1 MRIGIVSKW
10 FNRGQP
16 VVGRQ
21 LRSALDELGHE
32 TFVLARPKREKGP
45 RPGALD
51 RDGVWDQQG
60 VTEASAFEIPED
72 EYLRW
77 AESNSIDAA
86 MFDNHYQFAEISALR
101 ASGVR
106 TIGRFVWEHFS
117 QEHVGPATE
126 AFDVIY
132 SMTDAEHERYAAMG
146 IEAVRVHWGCH
157 PEMTSVTPHR
167 DPGVVRVIF
176 PGGFLGHRKP
186 LAEAVEAFTR
196 TSDERLRLLIKAQVD
211 RKQLKPILKR
221 SKRDSRIELLLAD
234 QPTAEHLQTFA
245 NCDVCLAPARW
256 EGLGLPLYE
265 ATAFGMPIVTNDDP
279 PMNEIVVDGLNG
291 LLVASRPDGTARSG
305 ITAWTPDVDH
315 MARAIDRVADDEFRA
330 GLSEGALEVRE
341 RLSWSRTM
349 DDLGRLIE
357 RGVGVPAGAA
367 GSKTQP

>member
-1 MRIGIVSKW
+1 MRESLFDRLRIGLSC
-10 FNRGQP
+10 
-16 VVGRQ
+16 
-21 LRSALDELGHE
+21 LRSTWALISSRSRSSEVRVNASTASASGL
-32 TFVLARPKREKGP
+32 RWP
-45 RPGALD
+45 RKPPGKIT
-51 RDGVWDQQG
+51 RTTPGSRCG
-60 VTEASAFEIPED
+60 VTEVISGWQPQWTRTASMHIA
-72 EYLRW
+72 
-77 AESNSIDAA
+77 
-86 MFDNHYQFAEISALR
+86 
-101 ASGVR
+101 
-106 TIGRFVWEHFS
+106 
-117 QEHVGPATE
+117 
-126 AFDVIY
+126 
-132 SMTDAEHERYAAMG
+132 
-146 IEAVRVHWGCH
+146 AVRVHWGCH
-157 PEMTSVTPHR
+157 PEMTSVTPQR

-291 LLVASRPDGTARSG
+291 LLVASRPDGPARSG